1 MKDDG
6 KTFWKSVGLTST
18 KDKDIITPTTLNTA
32 TRNGTSTPNTTGDT
46 DVDAYLRQMQES
58 TARAVED
65 KREGVDEVDYG
76 KLFVGTARKGINQL
90 AGSLTSTADWLIGQ
104 PLQAIGWENNP
115 VSELNREMK
124 NEAALLSFIYDE
136 NAAKSV
142 PARLINKYGPSVVAA
157 LPQAVLAY
165 FTVGSSLAAQSS
177 TKGLQ
182 LISNAAQNG
191 GLLST
196 IANAAKTMM
205 SDLQFWLP
213 VAQTAGLSYEQAR
226 MDGAD
231 DFHASVYA
239 TVNSLLNGLIE
250 RGGGGIQDLPEQLR
264 GGNPSLVRSWVF
276 STLNEGKEELV
287 QGIVSRLMQNI
298 TYGKG
303 NPMFST
309 TDRNAVFNPI
319 TMAEDA
325 AGGLFVG
332 GTLGSGQMIANN
344 VAQNWNTRQNGGKN
358 NASSE
363 ITANSHRLL
372 YMDRLLDYA
381 KRDGNLYTQR
391 ILQAEVEKTRN
402 NFGKAEAETNILIP
416 TIYADYINAHK
427 LVNGKENNYHTIEDV
442 VKGLLKVGRVE
453 ANGRFLNKNE
463 KLYQYA
469 EKIHIMEGY
478 EDFTCH
484 ADENMFYIDC
494 KGNGNEGDFV
504 TLSPEEYAEAI
515 KNSNSYNGGNIRII
529 SCQAGALEDGAAQRL
544 ADALNVMVYAPTE
557 TVNVDENGNMFVT
570 NNDILAELWYNANEI
585 ERARFKETGQWVLFM
600 PRKGDANDDNS
611 W

>member
-18 KDKDIITPTTLNTA
+18 KDKDIITPTTLNTL

-115 VSELNREMK
+115 VSALNREMK
-124 NEAALLSFIYDE
+124 NEAALLNSIYDE
-136 NAAKSV
+136 NAAKSI
-142 PARLINKYGPSVVAA
+142 PAQLTNKYGPSVVAA

-303 NPMFST
+303 NPIFST

-332 GTLGSGQMIANN
+332 GTLGSGHML
-344 VAQNWNTRQNGGKN
+344 NGLCRE
-358 NASSE
+358 S
-363 ITANSHRLL
+363 
-372 YMDRLLDYA
+372 
-381 KRDGNLYTQR
+381 Q
-391 ILQAEVEKTRN
+391 
-402 NFGKAEAETNILIP
+402 
-416 TIYADYINAHK
+416 
-427 LVNGKENNYHTIEDV
+427 
-442 VKGLLKVGRVE
+442 
-453 ANGRFLNKNE
+453 
-463 KLYQYA
+463 
-469 EKIHIMEGY
+469 
-478 EDFTCH
+478 
-484 ADENMFYIDC
+484 
-494 KGNGNEGDFV
+494 
-504 TLSPEEYAEAI
+504 
-515 KNSNSYNGGNIRII
+515 
-529 SCQAGALEDGAAQRL
+529 
-544 ADALNVMVYAPTE
+544 
-557 TVNVDENGNMFVT
+557 
-570 NNDILAELWYNANEI
+570 
-585 ERARFKETGQWVLFM
+585 
-600 PRKGDANDDNS
+600 
-611 W
+611 